1 MHLLVLGAN
10 GLLGS
15 NIIAVARDRG
25 WTVTGTYHSER
36 PAFEISLHQLDITD
50 TDAIQEIISEADPD
64 WIVNCAAMTDVD
76 GCEEAPEQAYEVNA
90 CAPGDIAEL
99 CVERSIRLLHVST
112 DYVFD
117 GTGQG
122 RYDENASGNPI
133 QEYGASKLAGERAV
147 TDIDPDALI
156 ARLSFVYG
164 IHRST
169 DELTGFPAWVRGQL
183 VDGDRTP
190 LFTDQHVT
198 PTRAGQA
205 AETFCGLIEVD
216 ERGTFH
222 IAARSCVT
230 PYEFGAEIGRRLDAE
245 DALLVKGSLSAVDRA
260 AERPMHTC
268 LDVAH
273 VEKRLERT
281 QPALEEDLD
290 AIADVFTERAVEQS
304 SG

>member
-1 MHLLVLGAN
+1 MNLLVLGAN

-15 NIIAVARDRG
+15 NVIAAARDRG

-36 PAFEISLHQLDITD
+36 PAFEISHYQLDITD
-50 TDAIQEIISEADPD
+50 TDAVQDVISKAAPD
-64 WIVNCAAMTDVD
+64 WIINCAAMTDVD
-76 GCEEAPEQAYEVNA
+76 GCEETPEQAHDVNA
-90 CAPGDIAEL
+90 RAPGNIAEL

-133 QEYGASKLAGERAV
+133 QEYGASKLASEHAV
-147 TDIDPDALI
+147 TDVDPDALI

-164 IHRST
+164 IHQST
-169 DELTGFPAWVRGQL
+169 EELTGFPAWVRGQL

-205 AETFCGLIEVD
+205 AETFCGLIEAD

-230 PYEFGAEIGRRLDAE
+230 PYEFGAEIGRRLDAG
-245 DALLVKGSLSAVDRA
+245 DALLMEGSLSDVDRVA
-260 AERPMHTC
+260 KRPMHTC
-268 LDVAH
+268 LGVAH
-273 VEKRLERT
+273 VEERLERT

-290 AIADVFTERAVEQS
+290 AIADVFTERAVE
-304 SG
+304 